1 MEEYESV
8 TGNTLESAI
17 KSEFSGYAEDG
28 LLAICNWIEIW
39 KIFNS
44 IVSQLWRSFV
54 EFSVKCA
61 KNRPAYLAERLHKA
75 MSGCGTKDRS
85 LIRLIVSRSDIDL
98 GSIKQEYENL
108 YEKPLS
114 EAVAVIASL
123 HI

>member
-1 MEEYESV
+1 M
-8 TGNTLESAI
+8 
-17 KSEFSGYAEDG
+17 
-28 LLAICNWIEIW
+28 
-39 KIFNS
+39 
-44 IVSQLWRSFV
+44 
-54 EFSVKCA
+54 KCA

-123 HI
+123 DIYSFQFQSNFQLQGDVSGDYERALLTLIG